1 MFVHLLFQKI
11 HFCYDAAPFWSLC
24 FALRSRMLYD
34 RGKMLYSPRKHRLSV
49 YFSILTLYI
58 SYRSKLTKSITSY
71 RGRFHFE
78 FQNLQQYSES
88 KVSHIYFCFKNLLN
102 CVLQCFYLFFLQSI
116 SRQFHFVC
124 SIRRID
130 EFKNIIFNSLFLY
143 INALYLYIVC
153 FPSRMIALS
162 KNYNNKCDF
171 CSMIQSKCRLIS
183 ILFK

>member
-24 FALRSRMLYD
+24 FTLRSRMLYD
-34 RGKMLYSPRKHRLSV
+34 RVKMLCSPRKHRLSV

-71 RGRFHFE
+71 RGRFHFD
-78 FQNLQQYSES
+78 FQNIQQHSES

-130 EFKNIIFNSLFLY
+130 EFKNIIFNSLFCILTPCIY
-143 INALYLYIVC
+143 TQFV
-153 FPSRMIALS
+153 FPLE
-162 KNYNNKCDF
+162 
-171 CSMIQSKCRLIS
+171 
-183 ILFK
+183 

>member
-78 FQNLQQYSES
+78 FQNIQQYSES

-102 CVLQCFYLFFLQSI
+102 CVLQCFYLFFSCNQ
-116 SRQFHFVC
+116 
-124 SIRRID
+124 
-130 EFKNIIFNSLFLY
+130 
-143 INALYLYIVC
+143 YLDS
-153 FPSRMIALS
+153 F
-162 KNYNNKCDF
+162 
-171 CSMIQSKCRLIS
+171 
-183 ILFK
+183 ILFVQLDGLMNLKILYSTPFFCILTPCIYT